1 MAKKEQ
7 IGNAPLSEIPK
18 VPFPIGDRGAYVP
31 KAIVAA
37 EIVQVPTVGAIAYS
51 IAYDRVEVVYISVS
65 EISLDPQG
73 QKQFH
78 VDGNHVMGGPGR
90 LAQTHLAWLRDR
102 ALKSGATP
110 DAIRLLAKITEP
122 FTKKEE
128 AIMAEKLKSKA
139 APKKANADELK
150 AAAKKTPVGGKKNVG
165 DNLAK
170 ARAARAER
178 GPDMRKIKPLIKAKD
193 IAARE
198 GTYRHE
204 MITDLLDSKTVQEF
218 RDKDERY
225 SAGDLRYAVDAN
237 IVMIS

>member
-7 IGNAPLSEIPK
+7 IGNAPLTELPK
-18 VPFPIGDRGAYVP
+18 VPFPVGDRGAYIP
-31 KAIVAA
+31 KAVVAA
-37 EIVQVPTVGAIAYS
+37 EIVHVPTVGAVAYS

-78 VDGNHVMGGPGR
+78 VDGNHVMGGPSR

-110 DAIRLLAKITEP
+110 DAIRLLEKITKNP

-128 AIMAEKLKSKA
+128 ATMAEKLKSKT
-139 APKKANADELK
+139 APKKADADELK
-150 AAAKKTPVGGKKNVG
+150 AAAKKNPVGGKKNA

-170 ARAARAER
+170 ARAARAEK
-178 GPDMRKIKPLIKAKD
+178 GPDMRKIKPLIKPKD
-193 IAARE
+193 VTARE

-204 MITDLLDSKTVQEF
+204 MILDLLSSKTVQEF
-218 RDKDERY
+218 RDKDDRY

-237 IVMIS
+237 IVMIN